1 MPESDLLDPRMLDA
15 IRQLDDGATGLL
27 AQVVRMYFEAAPEL
41 LAKLRRGLDHGD
53 YDLIRQAAHS
63 LKSAS
68 ANLGAVGLADLCK
81 RVECAARG
89 GTLGPDTPRAHELEA
104 EYRRVQ
110 TALEREIMAA

>member
-41 LAKLRRGLDHGD
+41 LAKLRRGLEHGD
-53 YDLIRQAAHS
+53 FDLIRQAGHS

-68 ANLGAVGLADLCK
+68 ANLGAVRLAELCQ
-81 RVECAARG
+81 RVESAARS
-89 GTLGPDTPRAHELEA
+89 GTLGPDTPGAHEVEA
-104 EYRRVQ
+104 EFRRVQ
-110 TALEREIMAA
+110 AALEQEITAA